1 MNSLM
6 PDFFT
11 VTVSQVTRRLSMIVK
26 GDKALSDVYVAGEIS
41 NFTLHKASGHM
52 YFTLKDEISS
62 IKCVM
67 FAGKAAGLTFMP
79 YSGQSVI
86 VRGGVNVYERDG
98 ANQIYVSE
106 IIEKGQGELAI
117 AFEKAKRELEA
128 GGYFDKK
135 RPIPK
140 QPKKVCLITAE
151 KGAALQDM
159 LNIIARRRPIL
170 EVVLIPATVQGA
182 YAPATLINGIEAAQ
196 TTGADLIIVGRGGGS
211 AEDLSCFNDIGY
223 AKALYNSEIPTISA
237 VGHETDFTISD
248 FVADLRAPTPSAA
261 AEIATSVTCDD
272 LSEHIELTYDRLSDI
287 VHSQIEGYEQLI
299 DSYQRH
305 IAAYS
310 PIKRLERLLR
320 ELELLDNRVKASVT
334 GHIRSNEALI
344 ESYTD
349 KIEAL
354 SPVNVLRRGYS
365 AVTVNGRNVGSIN
378 DMSVGDNA
386 EIQMSDGIAKATI
399 TEIEKSSEV
408 RFK

>member
-1 MNSLM
+1 M

-52 YFTLKDEISS
+52 YFTLKDETSS

-106 IIEKGQGELAI
+106 IIEKGQGELAL

-182 YAPATLINGIEAAQ
+182 YAPATLISGIEAAQ

-299 DSYQRH
+299 DGYQRH
-305 IAAYS
+305 IVAYS
-310 PIKRLERLLR
+310 PINRLERSLR

>member
-1 MNSLM
+1 
-6 PDFFT
+6 
-11 VTVSQVTRRLSMIVK
+11 MIVK

-117 AFEKAKRELEA
+117 AFEKAKRELES

-182 YAPATLINGIEAAQ
+182 YAPATLISGIEAAQ

-211 AEDLSCFNDIGY
+211 AEDLSCFNDIEY

>member
-1 MNSLM
+1 M

-211 AEDLSCFNDIGY
+211 CFNDIGY

-287 VHSQIEGYEQLI
+287 VHSQIEGYEQLV

>member
-1 MNSLM
+1 M

-41 NFTLHKASGHM
+41 NFTLHRASGHM

-106 IIEKGQGELAI
+106 IIEKGQGELAL

-182 YAPATLINGIEAAQ
+182 YAPATLISGIEASQ

-310 PIKRLERLLR
+310 PIMRLERSLR

-334 GHIRSNEALI
+334 GHIRCNEALI

-386 EIQMSDGIAKATI
+386 EIQMSDGVAKATI

>member
-1 MNSLM
+1 M

-41 NFTLHKASGHM
+41 NFTLHRASGHM

-211 AEDLSCFNDIGY
+211 AEDLSCFNDIEY

>member
-1 MNSLM
+1 M

-11 VTVSQVTRRLSMIVK
+11 VTVSQVTRRLSMLIK

-41 NFTLHKASGHM
+41 NFTLHRASGHM

-182 YAPATLINGIEAAQ
+182 YAPATLISGIEAAQ

-310 PIKRLERLLR
+310 PIMRLERSLR

-386 EIQMSDGIAKATI
+386 EIQMSDGVAKATI

>member
-1 MNSLM
+1 M

-287 VHSQIEGYEQLI
+287 VHSQIEGYEQLV

>member
-1 MNSLM
+1 ML
-6 PDFFT
+6 
-11 VTVSQVTRRLSMIVK
+11 VK

-41 NFTLHKASGHM
+41 NFTLHRASGHM

-106 IIEKGQGELAI
+106 IIEKGQGELAL

-182 YAPATLINGIEAAQ
+182 YAPATLISGIEAAQ

-310 PIKRLERLLR
+310 PIMRLERLLR

>member
-1 MNSLM
+1 M

-170 EVVLIPATVQGA
+170 EVVLIPVTVQGA

-305 IAAYS
+305 VAAYS

-365 AVTVNGRNVGSIN
+365 AVTGNVGSIN

>member
-1 MNSLM
+1 M

-26 GDKALSDVYVAGEIS
+26 GNKALSDVYVAGEIS
-41 NFTLHKASGHM
+41 NFTLHRASGHM

-106 IIEKGQGELAI
+106 IIEKGQGELAL

-182 YAPATLINGIEAAQ
+182 YAPATLISGIEAAQ

-310 PIKRLERLLR
+310 PVNRLERSLR

>member
-1 MNSLM
+1 M

-182 YAPATLINGIEAAQ
+182 YAPATLISGIEAAQ
-196 TTGADLIIVGRGGGS
+196 TTGADLIIVDRGGGS

-287 VHSQIEGYEQLI
+287 VHSQIDGYEQLI

-310 PIKRLERLLR
+310 PINRLERLLR

>member
-1 MNSLM
+1 M

-11 VTVSQVTRRLSMIVK
+11 VTVSQVTRRLSMLIK

-41 NFTLHKASGHM
+41 NFTLHRASGHM

-86 VRGGVNVYERDG
+86 VRGSVNVYERDG

-106 IIEKGQGELAI
+106 IIEKGQGELAL

-310 PIKRLERLLR
+310 PIMRLERSLR

-365 AVTVNGRNVGSIN
+365 AVTVNGRNVGSID

-386 EIQMSDGIAKATI
+386 EIQMSDGVAKATI

>member
-1 MNSLM
+1 M

-86 VRGGVNVYERDG
+86 VRGGVIVYERDG

-117 AFEKAKRELEA
+117 AFEKAKRELES

-182 YAPATLINGIEAAQ
+182 YAPATLISGIEAAQ

-211 AEDLSCFNDIGY
+211 AEDLSCFNDIEY

>member
-1 MNSLM
+1 M

-182 YAPATLINGIEAAQ
+182 YAPATLISGIEAAQ

-211 AEDLSCFNDIGY
+211 AEDLSCFNDIEY

-305 IAAYS
+305 VAAYS

>member
-1 MNSLM
+1 
-6 PDFFT
+6 
-11 VTVSQVTRRLSMIVK
+11 MIVK

-399 TEIEKSSEV
+399 TEMEKSSEV

>member
-1 MNSLM
+1 M

-287 VHSQIEGYEQLI
+287 VHSQIDGYEQLI

>member
-1 MNSLM
+1 M

-41 NFTLHKASGHM
+41 NFTLHRASGHM

-106 IIEKGQGELAI
+106 IIEKGQGELAL

-182 YAPATLINGIEAAQ
+182 YAPATLISGIEAAQ

-310 PIKRLERLLR
+310 PIMRLERLLR

-344 ESYTD
+344 ESYMD

-365 AVTVNGRNVGSIN
+365 AVTVNGRNIGSIN

-386 EIQMSDGIAKATI
+386 EIQMSDGVAKATI

>member
-1 MNSLM
+1 M

-11 VTVSQVTRRLSMIVK
+11 VTVSQVTRRLSMLIK

-41 NFTLHKASGHM
+41 NFTLHRASGHM

-86 VRGGVNVYERDG
+86 VRGSVNVYERDG

-106 IIEKGQGELAI
+106 IIEKGQGELAL

-182 YAPATLINGIEAAQ
+182 YAPATLISGIEAAQ

-299 DSYQRH
+299 DGYQRH

-310 PIKRLERLLR
+310 PIMRLERLLR

>member
-1 MNSLM
+1 
-6 PDFFT
+6 
-11 VTVSQVTRRLSMIVK
+11 MIVK
-26 GDKALSDVYVAGEIS
+26 DDKALSDVYVAGEIS
-41 NFTLHKASGHM
+41 NFTLHRASGHM

-106 IIEKGQGELAI
+106 IIEKGQGELAL

-182 YAPATLINGIEAAQ
+182 YAPATLISGIEAAQ

-299 DSYQRH
+299 DGYQRH

-310 PIKRLERLLR
+310 PIMRLERLQR

-365 AVTVNGRNVGSIN
+365 AVTVNGRNIGSIN
-378 DMSVGDNA
+378 NMSVGDNA
-386 EIQMSDGIAKATI
+386 EIQMSDGVAKATI

>member
-1 MNSLM
+1 
-6 PDFFT
+6 
-11 VTVSQVTRRLSMIVK
+11 MIVK

-310 PIKRLERLLR
+310 PIMRLERLLR

>member
-1 MNSLM
+1 M

-399 TEIEKSSEV
+399 TEMEKSSEV

>member
-1 MNSLM
+1 M

-11 VTVSQVTRRLSMIVK
+11 VTVSQVTRRLSMLVK

-41 NFTLHKASGHM
+41 NFTLHRASGHM

-106 IIEKGQGELAI
+106 IIEKGQGELAL

-182 YAPATLINGIEAAQ
+182 YAPATLISGIAAAQ

-310 PIKRLERLLR
+310 PIMRLERLQR

-365 AVTVNGRNVGSIN
+365 AVTVNGRNIGSIN
-378 DMSVGDNA
+378 DMSVGDNV
-386 EIQMSDGIAKATI
+386 EIQMSDGVAKATI

>member
-1 MNSLM
+1 M

-310 PIKRLERLLR
+310 PVNRLERSLR
-320 ELELLDNRVKASVT
+320 ELELIDNRVKASVT

>member
-1 MNSLM
+1 M

-365 AVTVNGRNVGSIN
+365 AVTVNSRNVGSIN

>member
-1 MNSLM
+1 
-6 PDFFT
+6 
-11 VTVSQVTRRLSMIVK
+11 MIVK

-52 YFTLKDEISS
+52 YFTLKDETSS

-106 IIEKGQGELAI
+106 IIEKGQGELAL

-272 LSEHIELTYDRLSDI
+272 LSEHIELTYDKLSDI

-310 PIKRLERLLR
+310 PVNRLERSLR

>member
-1 MNSLM
+1 M

-41 NFTLHKASGHM
+41 NFTLHRASGHM
-52 YFTLKDEISS
+52 YFTLKDETSS

-106 IIEKGQGELAI
+106 IIEKGQGELAL

-310 PIKRLERLLR
+310 PVNRLERSLR

>member
-1 MNSLM
+1 
-6 PDFFT
+6 
-11 VTVSQVTRRLSMIVK
+11 MIVK
-26 GDKALSDVYVAGEIS
+26 GDNALSDVYVAGEIS
-41 NFTLHKASGHM
+41 NFTLHRASGHM
-52 YFTLKDEISS
+52 YFTLKDETSS

-106 IIEKGQGELAI
+106 IIEKGQGELAL

-272 LSEHIELTYDRLSDI
+272 LSEHIELTYDKLSDI

-310 PIKRLERLLR
+310 PVNRLERSLR

>member
-1 MNSLM
+1 
-6 PDFFT
+6 
-11 VTVSQVTRRLSMIVK
+11 MIVK

-211 AEDLSCFNDIGY
+211 AEDLLCFNDIGY